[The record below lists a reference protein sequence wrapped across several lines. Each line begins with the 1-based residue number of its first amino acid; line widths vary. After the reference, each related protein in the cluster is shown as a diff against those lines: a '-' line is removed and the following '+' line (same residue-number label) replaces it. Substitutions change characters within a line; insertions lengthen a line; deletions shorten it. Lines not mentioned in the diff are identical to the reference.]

1 MNRSIL
7 AVMLV
12 PVLALA
18 ACKSRNDVVATY
30 DGGRITRGEFH
41 DWMEMKR
48 LSTETI
54 LKSPKHQKNKLEM
67 MALER
72 FAVEE
77 AVKEGFDK
85 NAEFIAFADMAAES
99 QLMELLYNREIK
111 EKTVFREPAV
121 RVSQIFIRIKDYKIA
136 GGKRQ
141 KLNEAELKHE
151 SDIAVSRAR
160 EIIAKLGKK
169 EKFEDLAKQFSD
181 DFSKKN
187 GGDIGFIVAEMM
199 PPEFSKTAFALK
211 EKEYTREPVV
221 MAGGVYILKIT
232 DREDLSTKNIDKIVK
247 DKMQAARL
255 KNRFFAKASRD
266 YLDKLAAA
274 GDVER
279 SLEKSVGGRKSDVI
293 FRIGE
298 RAFTVEDLDRRVALY
313 TGRRAHGMANVPVT
327 ADLRKNVAEN
337 YFKLELLRRTAL
349 QKGLDRDPE
358 YMKKTSQR
366 RDSILARE
374 YIKHKGSSVS
384 AITEQA
390 MREEY
395 DTNREERYYS
405 IVDRGGKKEKVVE
418 PYQKVRDRIKRVL
431 ESRGQSEVVRKWR
444 EELLGGRHFTIVES
458 KLEGDSDR

>member
-199 PPEFSKTAFALK
+199 PPEFSKAAFALK

-298 RAFTVEDLDRRVALY
+298 RTFTVEDLDRRVALY

-358 YMKKTSQR
+358 YMKKTAQR

-374 YIKHKGSSVS
+374 YIKHKGIS
-384 AITEQA
+384 ANAVTEQA